1 MTDMPHALFAY
12 TVMEELSRCVLCRDY
27 HTIYKLVYHDL
38 QGALQREA
46 AAHLTAEGERAYA
59 AFAAECPDGPP
70 GIALKARQHHC
81 AVNSYKPLSTQA
93 RSNSVC
99 IACKA
104 SQPCGRQKVVHICSG

>member
-1 MTDMPHALFAY
+1 MGAP
-12 TVMEELSRCVLCRDY
+12 RRDY

-70 GIALKARQHHC
+70 GIALKARLL
-81 AVNSYKPLSTQA
+81 V
-93 RSNSVC
+93 
-99 IACKA
+99 
-104 SQPCGRQKVVHICSG
+104 SQNQGIVDS